1 MFALCVWLCV
11 VVAVSVCL
19 CVVDVPQSQL
29 SDTKQA
35 HHTTLRE
42 LERERDSSQQL
53 EEQLTAAQADA
64 ATAQSQLSAAT
75 AMQADLR
82 AALDDTADELHAAQ
96 DAAQQ
101 ATSALSTA
109 RRDLAAAA
117 QERDAA
123 VDEAAALQKRVAGL
137 SDDLHRA
144 EATERRLRSRLTAE
158 GQGVDQVRAE
168 LEEELAVTAALREQ
182 LKSVEVDRD
191 ALRREKGRAEVRPLA
206 LAQPGCVYGAVV
218 TLSWGSLLLCVDV
231 GVAVWLWLCV
241 TQQEEH
247 KLVLGQL
254 RSSEDA
260 RHTAQQ
266 QAAVAQRQLRA
277 ATSAQQQAEE
287 ALAQSKVQV
296 EVRSNT
302 LRRVVSLDF
311 VVSAPASPT
320 MRVPRAFSDAARA
333 GGHC

>member
-1 MFALCVWLCV
+1 MCLCVC
-11 VVAVSVCL
+11 VSVCL

-109 RRDLAAAA
+109 RRDLAAAT

-137 SDDLHRA
+137 SDDVHRA

-206 LAQPGCVYGAVV
+206 LAQPGCVCGAVV

-231 GVAVWLWLCV
+231 ECGCVVVAV
-241 TQQEEH
+241 
-247 KLVLGQL
+247 
-254 RSSEDA
+254 
-260 RHTAQQ
+260 RHTTGGAQAGAG
-266 QAAVAQRQLRA
+266 AAAIKRGRTAHRSAASCGRSASTTCRNVRA
-277 ATSAQQQAEE
+277 A
-287 ALAQSKVQV
+287 
-296 EVRSNT
+296 
-302 LRRVVSLDF
+302 
-311 VVSAPASPT
+311 ASRGGSRPIQG
-320 MRVPRAFSDAARA
+320 A
-333 GGHC
+333 GGGT